1 MTAVSIR
8 GGTLAHADVRLL
20 GPVEVA
26 SSSVTVP
33 LGGPRM
39 RTLVGLLALRA
50 PDVVSR
56 ETLIEG
62 VWDGTPPA
70 NAAKTLRAHVA
81 YLRRSLTAGGIGEL
95 VGTRAP
101 GYVLAAPPRC
111 VDVHRFE
118 YLVGKG
124 RAASAVGAGELAVEH
139 LRTALG
145 LWRGD
150 VLAGCAAGEWV
161 RAEVTRLHEVRLN
174 ANEELISAE
183 LTLGRHARVV
193 AELES
198 LVARYPLRERLW
210 ELLMR
215 ALYRAGRQGDA
226 LQAYRRARARL
237 VTEIGVEPG
246 PELQRLEAVILAGAP
261 EPTGSVPPHWPGMGD
276 GATIVLPRP
285 RDDRSTSTPV
295 RESSPASPVGT
306 WGSDGASQPVSAA
319 GPVPTPLTNL
329 VGRRAE
335 IADLDGLLEDRRLVT
350 LTGVGGCGK
359 TRLAIAVAGEV
370 AGRHADGVRFVD
382 LTPVA
387 APDLVAATVAAV
399 LGVTE
404 HPTDGLLATL
414 TQHLRPRDCLLV
426 LDNCEHVV
434 RACAHL
440 VTVLLG
446 ACPTLRVLAT
456 SRETLGVLGEVIWP
470 VPPLAVPP
478 SPPDGGLA
486 EVRRYEAV
494 RLFLD
499 RATLATT
506 RELTDA
512 DAAAL
517 AAVCARL
524 DGLPLAIEL
533 AAARTAVL
541 TVSELAERLTD
552 PTVLHADRHTARPH
566 HRALDSTIAWSYDLL
581 DPATRARFRRLAV
594 FAGGFT
600 LAAAEAVWANPHD
613 RGDGPAAVDLLADLV
628 AKSLVVMERRSSQ
641 ARYRLLETIGRWSAS
656 RLAEYPDE
664 ERDARRRHAEY
675 YLAFAEDADQWLR
688 RPDKGGRLELLSAE
702 HENLRAALGWFADGG
717 PDTVAN
723 LRLAVALAGY
733 CRLGGRYSE
742 GRRWLE
748 RALAGEP
755 GAAGAPVEL
764 VGRALAANAMF
775 AFLVCDYG
783 PAKDKAE
790 QALQVQRRSGDQ
802 AGTVATLRVLASVA
816 RERGEYRRSLADL
829 DEAMAALGS
838 DGPAIADV
846 LHLTGFTCWLA
857 GDLDR
862 AERALH
868 GALHRYLQLGDAGN
882 VASARTCLAAV
893 AFYRGQVERA
903 GRLASEG
910 LVRFTELGFKEGIG
924 WALNIIGLVALRQG
938 RCGKA
943 LASLRASLE
952 VHCAVD
958 DRWRQTSVL
967 EALAAAFLATGEP
980 TRAAELVGLAAALRA
995 TLGVPVPTQERPD
1008 WDRTHAVLRRML
1020 SEGERHAAFA
1030 RGAAL
1035 RVPDVIASL
1044 ETIPG

>member
-1 MTAVSIR
+1 
-8 GGTLAHADVRLL
+8 
-20 GPVEVA
+20 
-26 SSSVTVP
+26 
-33 LGGPRM
+33 
-39 RTLVGLLALRA
+39 
-50 PDVVSR
+50 VVSR

-62 VWDGTPPA
+62 VWDGAPPA
-70 NAAKTLRAHVA
+70 NAAKTLRAHIA

-95 VGTRAP
+95 VATRAP

-124 RAASAVGAGELAVEH
+124 RAASAAGAGELAVGH

-150 VLAGCAAGEWV
+150 VLAGCVAGEWV

-183 LTLGRHARVV
+183 LALGRHSRVV

-237 VTEIGVEPG
+237 ITEIGVEPG
-246 PELQRLEAVILAGAP
+246 PELQRLEAVILAGAA
-261 EPTGSVPPHWPGMGD
+261 EPTGPVTPYWS
-276 GATIVLPRP
+276 GAADLSTVVVPRP
-285 RDDRSTSTPV
+285 RDDRPHQRDDLPRDDRPPPV
-295 RESSPASPVGT
+295 AAPPPTLAS
-306 WGSDGASQPVSAA
+306 
-319 GPVPTPLTNL
+319 PVPTPLTNL
-329 VGRRAE
+329 VGRRNE
-335 IADLDGLLEDRRLVT
+335 IADLAGLLEDRRLVT

-359 TRLAIAVAGEV
+359 TRLAIAVADAV
-370 AGRHADGVRFVD
+370 AGNHADGVRFVD

-387 APDLVAATVAAV
+387 DPDLVAATVAAA

-404 HPTDGLLATL
+404 DPTDGLLTTL
-414 TQHLRPRDCLLV
+414 TRHLRPSRCLLV

-478 SPPDGGLA
+478 SPPAGGLA

-494 RLFLD
+494 RLFMD

-541 TVSELAERLTD
+541 TVAELADRLND

-581 DPATRARFRRLAV
+581 DPPTRARFRRLAV

-600 LAAAEAVWANPHD
+600 LAAAEAVWVNPPD
-613 RGDGPAAVDLLADLV
+613 DPGGRAAVDLLADLV

-641 ARYRLLETIGRWSAS
+641 ARYRLLETIGRWSAA
-656 RLAEYPDE
+656 RLAEHPDE

-675 YLAFAEDADQWLR
+675 YLATAEDAHEWLF
-688 RPDKGGRLELLSAE
+688 RPDMGGRLELLAAE
-702 HENLRAALGWFADGG
+702 HENLRVALGWFADGG
-717 PDTVAN
+717 SDDGAAPTTH
-723 LRLAVALAGY
+723 LRLAVALGRY
-733 CRLGGRYSE
+733 CRLRGRYSE

-748 RALAGEP
+748 RALAH
-755 GAAGAPVEL
+755 GADVAPPEL
-764 VGRALAANAMF
+764 VGRALASTAMF
-775 AFLVCDYG
+775 AYLVGDYG
-783 PAKDKAE
+783 QARDTAE
-790 QALQVQRRSGDQ
+790 RALQVQRRSGDHD
-802 AGTVATLRVLASVA
+802 GTVATLRVLASVA

-829 DEAMAALGS
+829 DEAMATL
-838 DGPAIADV
+838 DPDCPAIADV

-862 AERALH
+862 SERALN
-868 GALHRYLQLGDAGN
+868 GALHRYQQLDDHGSVTA
-882 VASARTCLAAV
+882 VRTCLAAV
-893 AFYRGQVERA
+893 ALYRGQVDRA
-903 GRLASEG
+903 GRLADECLG
-910 LVRFTELGFKEGIG
+910 RFTELDFKEGIG

-938 RCGKA
+938 RCAKA

-952 VHCAVD
+952 MHYAVD

-967 EALAAAFLATGEP
+967 EALAAAFLTTGDP

-995 TLGVPVPTQERPD
+995 ALGVPVPAQERSD
-1008 WDRTHAVLRRML
+1008 WDRTHAGLRRL
-1020 SEGERHAAFA
+1020 LPEGERRAAFA
-1030 RGAAL
+1030 RGATL
-1035 RVPDVIASL
+1035 RVPDVVASL
-1044 ETIPG
+1044 ETVAG